1 MSLSRHHSPVALAME
16 QNPLRPNW
24 SMQRPGILSLAFG
37 FPDAASF
44 PYEDLGEATQSLMAK
59 HHADALQYG
68 PVAGPEPLRQFVA
81 AWANATEGLD
91 VGPDNVLITSGAS
104 QAIVLTARLLVP
116 SDGTILV
123 ESPTFIG
130 ALWFLRGLGM
140 NVIGVPVDADGL
152 DPAALQATV
161 ERIRM
166 SGNSVSVVYMMPT
179 VHNPIGTNATLGR
192 RQELAELAAKLDL
205 VFLEDDAY
213 GDLIFEGER
222 PAALYSIA
230 GRERV
235 IKMGTFSKLIAGG
248 MRLGWALAEPGD
260 IATMCGLKADSATGP
275 FAAWAAADY
284 LAGGALTK
292 RVPALRQL
300 YRDRRDAMLEELA
313 PLAELG
319 CTWSRP
325 VGGFFVWLTLPEGV
339 DSEAIRPAIEDHGV
353 GYLAGHHCFADGVRR
368 RDIRLAYS
376 YLPEADIR
384 EAARR
389 LVRGLQATL
398 PG

>member
-1 MSLSRHHSPVALAME
+1 ME

-24 SMQRPGILSLAFG
+24 SMQRPGVLSLAFG

-44 PYEDLGEATQSLMAK
+44 PYEDLGVATQNLMDK

-81 AWANATEGLD
+81 DWANTTEGLD

-116 SDGTILV
+116 STGTILV

-140 NVIGVPVDADGL
+140 NVVGVPMDADGL

-161 ERIRM
+161 ERLRA
-166 SGNSVSVVYMMPT
+166 SGETVNVVYTMPT
-179 VHNPIGTNATLGR
+179 VHNPVGTNATPAR
-192 RQELAELAAKLDL
+192 RQELASLAEALDL

-213 GDLIFEGER
+213 GDLIFEGDR
-222 PAALYSIA
+222 PAALYAIA
-230 GRERV
+230 GSERV

-248 MRLGWALAEPGD
+248 MRLGWALAEPDD
-260 IATMCGLKADSATGP
+260 IAAMCGLKADSATGP
-275 FAAWAAADY
+275 YAAWAAAEY
-284 LAGGALTK
+284 LAGGALAK
-292 RVPALRQL
+292 RVPELRQL
-300 YRDRRDAMLEELA
+300 YRQRRDAMLEELA
-313 PLAELG
+313 PLAGLG
-319 CTWSRP
+319 CTWTRP
-325 VGGFFVWLTLPEGV
+325 VGGFFVWLTLPEGA

-353 GYLAGHHCFADGVRR
+353 GYLAGHHCFADGARR
-368 RDIRLAYS
+368 QDIRLAYS

-384 EAARR
+384 VAVKR